1 MNIKNL
7 KIIIIISTL
16 LNLFIKA
23 SNFLLNQSLLNFV
36 DVNIIGKQRFEFEL
50 FYNSVKELANNSIG
64 LVNLSGN
71 DGSYGELVNLTYLIL
86 PLNLISTLFFSSTL
100 IDFNSKDS
108 DYILAFKIYI
118 LSIMLETL
126 IEPVK
131 LRCIR
136 ELKLKRVN
144 FIETLSISCKNLIT
158 FISIVSLFN
167 DKPLL
172 SYSFGQLTYS
182 SIHFL
187 TYCYGFKN
195 CLPTFTHKFNKYNL
209 VKLKS
214 LLFQSV
220 IKLILTQG
228 DKFLISNQI
237 NDDIKGYLTLTDN
250 YGSLI
255 SRLVFLPIEENSK
268 LYFTKST
275 KYQSSI
281 VIIML
286 LKLYSLMTLLSLTFI
301 PTYTSPLLNI
311 ILPKYAIISKYLSN
325 YSIYIPI
332 MAFNGIFES
341 YLHSNFDNKVID
353 RSTKFLIIL
362 FICLTFL
369 ILLSLKV
376 VSETYQPFVLL
387 YGNIVNLLIRSL
399 YSYKYTKSSLNI
411 TLHSFLPTFS
421 TFSVCFISTI
431 ITNISY
437 VNYHS
442 TLNHFMVGVSC
453 FLITS
458 ITILIVESKSFMKH
472 YNYLVD
478 SQNDK
483 KGS

>member
-1 MNIKNL
+1 
-7 KIIIIISTL
+7 
-16 LNLFIKA
+16 
-23 SNFLLNQSLLNFV
+23 
-36 DVNIIGKQRFEFEL
+36 
-50 FYNSVKELANNSIG
+50 
-64 LVNLSGN
+64 
-71 DGSYGELVNLTYLIL
+71 
-86 PLNLISTLFFSSTL
+86 
-100 IDFNSKDS
+100 
-108 DYILAFKIYI
+108 
-118 LSIMLETL
+118 
-126 IEPVK
+126 
-131 LRCIR
+131 
-136 ELKLKRVN
+136 
-144 FIETLSISCKNLIT
+144 
-158 FISIVSLFN
+158 
-167 DKPLL
+167 
-172 SYSFGQLTYS
+172 
-182 SIHFL
+182 
-187 TYCYGFKN
+187 
-195 CLPTFTHKFNKYNL
+195 
-209 VKLKS
+209 
-214 LLFQSV
+214 
-220 IKLILTQG
+220 
-228 DKFLISNQI
+228 
-237 NDDIKGYLTLTDN
+237 
-250 YGSLI
+250 
-255 SRLVFLPIEENSK
+255 
-268 LYFTKST
+268 
-275 KYQSSI
+275 
-281 VIIML
+281 
-286 LKLYSLMTLLSLTFI
+286 
-301 PTYTSPLLNI
+301 
-311 ILPKYAIISKYLSN
+311 
-325 YSIYIPI
+325 